1 MNSVWKANWGSG
13 SGNMHDLAFGRVKGH
28 LPGLFPVNEVV
39 QVVLESVGVEG
50 AIDFSVQHGI
60 VSEKF
65 EGSVRGD
72 TGGHVVYVEEEEE
85 RSEYCALWDTRA
97 HMYLA

>member
-1 MNSVWKANWGSG
+1 
-13 SGNMHDLAFGRVKGH
+13 MHHLAFGRVEGH
-28 LPGLFPVNEVV
+28 LPGGFPGDEVV
-39 QVVLESVGVEG
+39 QVSLESVSVGW

-65 EGSVRGD
+65 QGCVRGD
-72 TGGHVVYVEEEEE
+72 TGRHVVHVEEEEE
-85 RSEYCALWDTRA
+85 WSEYCALWDPRA